1 MGIGVRVHEF
11 TGEVV
16 AQLDVP
22 VDILGLCEVAAME
35 PTKYPMLSGI
45 DRYDDTRF
53 NSLQA
58 VMMASELRLRAG
70 QTGQAQVRDAVAALL
85 RLVAL
90 LEPARG
96 RPHHRRLDF
105 NGD

>member
-1 MGIGVRVHEF
+1 MGIGVRVHEY

-16 AQLDVP
+16 AQLDGS
-22 VDILGLCEVAAME
+22 VDILALCKVAATD
-35 PTKYPMLSGI
+35 PTKFPMLSGI

-58 VMMASELRLRAG
+58 TMLASELRLIAR
-70 QTGQAQVRDAVAALL
+70 QTGQVQVRDAAAALL
-85 RLVAL
+85 PLVAL
-90 LEPARG
+90 LEPAQG

>member
-1 MGIGVRVHEF
+1 MGIAVRVREY
-11 TGEVV
+11 TGEVI
-16 AQLDVP
+16 AHLDAS
-22 VDILGLCEVAAME
+22 VDILGLCDVAATE
-35 PTKYPMLSGI
+35 PTKFPMLSGI

-58 VMMASELRLRAG
+58 VMMASELGLLSR
-70 QTGQAQVRDAVAALL
+70 QTEQAQVRDAVAALL
-85 RLVAL
+85 PLVAL

-105 NGD
+105 TGD